1 KFSFQ
6 KWTFI
11 LMLEEKIIK
20 EKKALGLRI
29 FELRE
34 KVINPKTNKPISQE
48 ELGLRT
54 GNAKKTIGEIE
65 RGNTNPTF
73 ETLLKIARELQV
85 SINELFQYNS
95 NDYLRK

>member
-1 KFSFQ
+1 MYPF
-6 KWTFI
+6 FI
-11 LMLEEKIIK
+11 LENGTFNPMSDKKLIQ

-29 FELRE
+29 SELRK
-34 KVINPKTNKPISQE
+34 KVINPETNKPISQE

-73 ETLLKIARELQV
+73 ETLFKIAKELKVEVFQLFN
-85 SINELFQYNS
+85 NE
-95 NDYLRK
+95 

>member
-1 KFSFQ
+1 MYPFFVLENV
-6 KWTFI
+6 TFI
-11 LMLEEKIIK
+11 LMSDKKLIT

-29 FELRE
+29 AELRK
-34 KVINPKTNKPISQE
+34 KVIDPSTNKPISQE

-73 ETLLKIARELQV
+73 ETLFKIARELKV
-85 SINELFQYNS
+85 PIIELFN
-95 NDYLRK
+95 YLK